1 MTDYPNDTVQDV
13 AEKLL
18 SRGYTVDVDPNTQI
32 HVFLR
37 DGTSLGAQEVYPYEI
52 GTVYDLGDESYFG
65 SRVTLDCDWEETNE

>member
-18 SRGYTVDVDPNTQI
+18 SKGYTVEVDPNTQI

-37 DGTSLGAQEVYPYEI
+37 DGKALGAQEVYPYEI
-52 GTVYDLGDESYFG
+52 GTVYDLSDESYFG